1 MHFSL
6 QVSRVLQRLPV
17 EQRPLAAQE
26 GRARHPRAQHE
37 AAGEEDQEAEAS
49 GHRFSAIDWAS
60 EGSMFKS
67 NLYLYDFLLALCR
80 LLVHLSSECIII
92 NVICTI

>member
-1 MHFSL
+1 MRCTF
-6 QVSRVLQRLPV
+6 QVPRVLQRLPLQ
-17 EQRPLAAQE
+17 QRPLATQE
-26 GRARHPRAQHE
+26 GRARHSRAQHE

-67 NLYLYDFLLALCR
+67 NLYLYDFLLALVCR
-80 LLVHLSSECIII
+80 LLVHLV
-92 NVICTI
+92 NVLS